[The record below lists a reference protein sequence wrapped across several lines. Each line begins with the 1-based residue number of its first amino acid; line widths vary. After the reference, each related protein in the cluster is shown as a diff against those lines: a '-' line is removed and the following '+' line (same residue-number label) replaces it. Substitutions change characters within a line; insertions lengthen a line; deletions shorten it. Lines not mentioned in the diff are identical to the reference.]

1 MSRGLPEAQPG
12 YRWELQVPSA
22 PQRRHP
28 GRWIAAILVLLV
40 LLAGAAVAAEW
51 LAREVTTNS
60 IRNTVKSE
68 FGLPRDQAVEVDLPG
83 IVLIQLAK
91 GSLDEVTIT
100 SDDVTLGALT
110 GDMTVHATGLPVR
123 GDDPFAS
130 ASATIVLDEAQLRAL
145 LGTVEGFPA
154 DSVALDDP
162 DVTMTYPLQVLGV
175 DVPITVALT
184 PGASDGDLVL
194 TPSAFR
200 IGDAEASADDL
211 RNRFGPLAQSVL
223 GDWQVCIAQ
232 HLPAGVTLTGV
243 DVAGG
248 ELVGTVA
255 VDGRI
260 AVDPELQANGTCEQ

>member
-28 GRWIAAILVLLV
+28 GRWIAAIIVLLV
-40 LLAGAAVAAEW
+40 LLAAAVAAAEW

-60 IRNTVKSE
+60 IRNAVKAE
-68 FGLPRDQAVEVDLPG
+68 LGLPRDQVVEVDVPG
-83 IVLIQLAK
+83 IVLVQLAK
-91 GSLDEVTIT
+91 GTLDEVTIT

-123 GDDPFAS
+123 GDDPLQSVA
-130 ASATIVLDEAQLRAL
+130 ATVVLDEAQLRAL

-175 DVPITVALT
+175 DVPIGVALT
-184 PGASDGDLVL
+184 PGASAGDLVL
-194 TPSAFR
+194 TPSAFQV
-200 IGDAEASADDL
+200 GDSEISADDL
-211 RNRFGPLAQSVL
+211 RDRFGPIAQTVL
-223 GDWQVCIAQ
+223 GDWQVCIAE

-243 DVAGG
+243 DVSGG

-260 AVDPELQANGTCEQ
+260 AIDPELQENGTCE